1 MVTLFGS
8 LIGFISAAFP
18 DLLKLWRDRADR
30 QHELTILRMQMEQAS
45 QGHQQRLEEINTQA
59 DIAES
64 KALYKTYYSGIRW
77 VDALNGTVRPVLA
90 YAFFLLYFTIKC
102 MQFAMVDL
110 GDPLPWHMDML
121 WSVEDQ
127 AIFAGIISFYFGQRA
142 MSKVRSGK

>member
-1 MVTLFGS
+1 MMTLLGS
-8 LIGFISAAFP
+8 LLGFVSAAFP

-30 QHELTILRMQMEQAS
+30 QHELTILRMQMEQAA
-45 QGHQQRLEEINTQA
+45 QGHQQKLEEINTQA

-64 KALYKTYYSGIRW
+64 RALYKTYYSGIKW

-90 YAFFLLYFTIKC
+90 YAFFILYFVIKC
-102 MQFAMVDL
+102 MQFTMVDL
-110 GDPLPWHMDML
+110 TSPLPWHMDML

-142 MSKVRSGK
+142 MSKVRGNR

>member
-1 MVTLFGS
+1 MVTLLGS

-18 DLLKLWRDRADR
+18 DLLKIWRDAADR
-30 QHELTILRMQMEQAS
+30 KHELTILRLQMEQAA
-45 QGHQQRLEEINTQA
+45 QGHQQQLEEINAQA

-64 KALYKTYYSGIRW
+64 KALYRTYYSGIKW

-102 MQFAMVDL
+102 MQFSMVDL
-110 GDPLPWHMDML
+110 GNPLPWHMDML

-142 MSKVRSGK
+142 MSKLRSGK

>member
-1 MVTLFGS
+1 MVTLLGS

-18 DLLKLWRDRADR
+18 DLLKIWRDAADR
-30 QHELTILRMQMEQAS
+30 KHELTILEMQMAQAA

-64 KALYKTYYSGIRW
+64 RALYKTYYSGIKW

-110 GDPLPWHMDML
+110 ANPLPWHMDML

-142 MSKVRSGK
+142 MAKVRSGR

>member
-1 MVTLFGS
+1 MITLLGS
-8 LIGFISAAFP
+8 LVGFISAAFP
-18 DLLKLWRDRADR
+18 DLLKLFRDHQDR
-30 QHELTILRMQMEQAS
+30 KHELTILRLQMEQQA
-45 QGHQQRLEEINTQA
+45 QGHQQRLEEIHVEA

-64 KALYKTYYSGIRW
+64 RALYKTYYSGIKW

-110 GDPLPWHMDML
+110 ASPLPWHMEML

-127 AIFAGIISFYFGQRA
+127 ATFAGIISFYFGQRA
-142 MSKVRSGK
+142 MSKVRSGR

>member
-1 MVTLFGS
+1 MVTLLGS

-18 DLLKLWRDRADR
+18 DLLKIWRDAADR
-30 QHELTILRMQMEQAS
+30 KHELTILRMQMEQAA

-110 GDPLPWHMDML
+110 GNPLPWHMDML
-121 WSVEDQ
+121 WSTEDQ

>member
-1 MVTLFGS
+1 MVTLLGS

-18 DLLKLWRDRADR
+18 DLLKIWRDAADR
-30 QHELTILRMQMEQAS
+30 RHELTILRMQMEQQAL
-45 QGHQQRLEEINTQA
+45 GHQQRLEEINTQA

-64 KALYKTYYSGIRW
+64 RALYKTYYSGIKW

-110 GDPLPWHMDML
+110 ANPLPWHMDML
-121 WSVEDQ
+121 WATEDQ

>member
-1 MVTLFGS
+1 MMTLLGS
-8 LIGFISAAFP
+8 LLGFVSAAFP

-30 QHELTILRMQMEQAS
+30 QHELTILRLQIEQQQ
-45 QGHQQRLEEINTQA
+45 QGHTNRLEEINVQA

-64 KALYKTYYSGIRW
+64 KALYKTYYSGIKW

-110 GDPLPWHMDML
+110 GGPLPWHMDML

-142 MSKVRSGK
+142 MSKVRGGE

>member
-1 MVTLFGS
+1 MITLLGS
-8 LIGFISAAFP
+8 LVGFISAAFP
-18 DLLKLWRDRADR
+18 DLLKLWRDSADR
-30 QHELTILRMQMEQAS
+30 KHELTILQLQMEQQAK
-45 QGHQQRLEEINTQA
+45 GHQQRLEEIHVEA

-64 KALYKTYYSGIRW
+64 KALYKTYYSGIKW

-110 GDPLPWHMDML
+110 DSPLPWHMDML

>member
-1 MVTLFGS
+1 MVTLLGS

-18 DLLKLWRDRADR
+18 DLLKIWRDAADR
-30 QHELTILRMQMEQAS
+30 KHELTILEMQMAQAA
-45 QGHQQRLEEINTQA
+45 QGHQQRLEEINAQA
-59 DIAES
+59 DISES
-64 KALYKTYYSGIRW
+64 RALSKTYYSGIKW

-90 YAFFLLYFTIKC
+90 YSFFLLYFVIKC

-110 GDPLPWHMDML
+110 VDPLPWQITAL